1 MVLRLGR
8 IGDNVGGSNRRGA
21 CRVGRIGDISLEVGA
36 SRVGRKGD
44 ISMQVGASR
53 AGRIGDNRER
63 GGDIWGSFRWGGWDG
78 GKVEPEV
85 DVVHS
90 EASRCLAEKSL
101 SAVK

>member
-21 CRVGRIGDISLEVGA
+21 CRVGRIGDISLE
-36 SRVGRKGD
+36 
-44 ISMQVGASR
+44 VGASR

-85 DVVHS
+85 DVVDS
-90 EASRCLAEKSL
+90 EASRCLTETSL